1 MNRSENVVRFFC
13 RALAAVISRMRR
25 NAKTYLLNKIKN
37 GRNERD
43 LLRFK
48 PEIIKYE
55 RSKLKDI
62 FWIKCGLRNQKSF

>member
-25 NAKTYLLNKIKN
+25 DAKHILNKIKN
-37 GRNERD
+37 ARNRRD

-55 RSKLKDI
+55 RLSLRI
-62 FWIKCGLRNQKSF
+62 FFG